1 LGAAERRGH
10 GGIYIQAIQAGG
22 APSPANERP
31 APASPPQL
39 VLEIP
44 IYLYYT
50 KSCNIYTSG
59 IADAPTKSHSPSGI
73 FASYPLATRN
83 FSPLIPQNSLS
94 PSSTSFVRCSVLVA
108 GGALFRKSLWHRCA
122 FRFYF
127 ASAAD
132 PRSSSDQGRTTKR
145 KEGNRR
151 AWLCPGS
158 HSRTSWLH

>member
-31 APASPPQL
+31 APSPPQL

-59 IADAPTKSHSPSGI
+59 IADAPTKSHRVVFLRVI
-73 FASYPLATRN
+73 HLQLATFRHLY
-83 FSPLIPQNSLS
+83 PRTLSL
-94 PSSTSFVRCSVLVA
+94 PRQALYGARCSLPEA
-108 GGALFRKSLWHRCA
+108 RSSGNHYGTGALSGFISLRLLTRALPQTKEEPQRGRKS
-122 FRFYF
+122 
-127 ASAAD
+127 
-132 PRSSSDQGRTTKR
+132 PRLTVPR
-145 KEGNRR
+145 EG
-151 AWLCPGS
+151 